1 MPSNYF
7 KSKGDKINTQNFLEK
22 LFTGIVSERQ
32 LVEMFGTKRQIEKY
46 IENNK
51 FVSSNKKTILNNASR
66 FCEIEDKRN
75 KQYEIKEIFSYVKP
89 KEIEK
94 MKESMYQYII
104 PLLLI
109 NLFKSND
116 NKIKLTLR
124 QYSRW
129 IEMVNQ
135 NYDYL
140 KTQIRYAYTK
150 KEQQEVLK
158 ATSIDYIEVMNDFY
172 SRTDD
177 MIDEYIERALEYLD
191 KTGFIKVDNIHMVCE
206 ELVENSNIIDGNG
219 KIKTNIVIN
228 KRQST
233 EEERDFEVK
242 CMSIA
247 DTKTN
252 IDIQNKSERYFG
264 KKSAL
269 WRNILSEQLRE
280 KNIKFFYYTY
290 EIRVI
295 NLDSVKCLYSE
306 YPKKEE
312 HELIKEFTNQI
323 IKNIMDNAD
332 RRFDN
337 KKYSFISSKD
347 DFLLNFLNMCDI
359 TISPITEE
367 DKKLKNRLKYI
378 DNDKKYNQSINV
390 KYKGEK

>member
-1 MPSNYF
+1 MPNNYF
-7 KSKGDKINTQNFLEK
+7 KSKSDKINTQNFLEK
-22 LFTGIVSERQ
+22 LFIGTISERQ
-32 LVEMFGTKRQIEKY
+32 LVEMFGTKRQLDKY

-51 FVSSNKKTILNNASR
+51 FVSSNKKTILNNANR
-66 FCEIEDKRN
+66 FCKIEDKKN
-75 KQYEIKEIFSYVKP
+75 KQYEIKEIYSYVKP

-94 MKESMYQYII
+94 MKESLYQYII

-116 NKIKLTLR
+116 KKIKLTLR
-124 QYSRW
+124 QYSRL

-135 NYDYL
+135 NYNYL
-140 KTQIRYAYTK
+140 KTQIRYAYTE
-150 KEQQEVLK
+150 KEQKEILK
-158 ATSIDYIEVMNDFY
+158 ATSIDCIEVMNDFY

-206 ELVENSNIIDGNG
+206 EIIENSDIIDGNG
-219 KIKTNIVIN
+219 KIKTNIIIN

-242 CMSIA
+242 CMNIA
-247 DTKTN
+247 DTKAN

-264 KKSAL
+264 KKSTL
-269 WRNILSEQLRE
+269 WKDVLNEQLRE

-290 EIRVI
+290 EIRII

-306 YPKKEE
+306 YPEKNEN
-312 HELIKEFTNQI
+312 ELIKEFTNQI

-337 KKYSFISSKD
+337 KRYTFMDSKD
-347 DFLLNFLNMCDI
+347 NFLLNFSNMCDI

-390 KYKGEK
+390 KYKGE